1 MKITKNQSELLK
13 DLEGRFG
20 QLNELEH
27 RHTMFDVTGIIW
39 SVRLEKAEIEVGDAI
54 YNAELEV
61 AKTEVELKFERLMKD
76 LAPLGCS
83 LKIENPRECT
93 LVLLIARP
101 AIECTFYRTKTN
113 GVIPSYIFRGNNKI
127 YDSLED
133 LLESDAFTLAITNI
147 ARELYKPY

>member
-27 RHTMFDVTGIIW
+27 SHTMFDVTGIIW
-39 SVRLEKAEIEVGDAI
+39 SVRLEKVEIKVGDAI
-54 YNAELEV
+54 YRAELEI
-61 AKTEVELKFERLMKD
+61 AKTEVGLKFERLMKD
-76 LAPLGCS
+76 LSPLGCS
-83 LKIENPRECT
+83 LVIESKREYM
-93 LVLLIARP
+93 LVLSISRS
-101 AIECTFYRTKTN
+101 AIECTFYKTETN
-113 GVIPSYIFRGNNKI
+113 GVIPSYIFRPNNKQ

-147 ARELYKPY
+147 ARELI